1 MGRGLVVSGDRR
13 GADRT
18 EQPSQWRSMLSVNR
32 ASVLIAAALAVA
44 SPFVAA
50 TLAWA
55 EVDER
60 ARGPGYLLLNW
71 PIVLI
76 DHLPNRASSVL
87 MTSGLVPLLL
97 YFGFYL
103 LACHGLRLLWRR
115 WRRVEGPVR

>member
-1 MGRGLVVSGDRR
+1 
-13 GADRT
+13 
-18 EQPSQWRSMLSVNR
+18 MLTVNR

-55 EVDER
+55 YVDER

-71 PIVLI
+71 PILLI
-76 DHLPNRASSVL
+76 DHLPGRASSVL

-103 LACHGLRLLWRR
+103 LACHALRLLWRR
-115 WRRVEGPVR
+115 LRRVERPAR